1 MTTFSLR
8 TLAVIVSAAAVT
20 AGMAGAAPTA
30 LAAPG
35 EGTIRD
41 AGSAQAIPG
50 SYVVVLADRVATTD
64 ARTLAARYGGQV
76 TFTYAA
82 ALNGFAVR
90 TTAEQAS
97 RLAAD
102 PRVAY
107 VAQDQTVSLP
117 ADTLG
122 EPVRAS
128 GAGTDT
134 FVQPNPPAWGLD
146 RVDQRSLPLDAKYFY
161 PSLAAT
167 ARAYIIDTGIRYTHQ
182 EFGGRAVL
190 GVDVVGGVTPPGFD
204 CNGHGTHIAGTV
216 GGKTVGLAKGV
227 QLVSVRVLSCT
238 GAGTISQ
245 IIAGIDWITQD
256 NRANP
261 RPSVASMPLGGGLST
276 ALNDA
281 VTASIAAN
289 VHYSVASGGS
299 NSNACN
305 FSPASTPRA
314 TTVGSTDQSDN
325 RASFSNFGPCI
336 DLFAPGVGITS
347 AWATADDAYLTLS
360 GSTATAHATGAAAL
374 WRHKFPA
381 DNADQVATAL
391 VANATPVVGNPGT
404 GSPNLLLFMGM
415 IPV

>member
-1 MTTFSLR
+1 
-8 TLAVIVSAAAVT
+8 
-20 AGMAGAAPTA
+20 
-30 LAAPG
+30 
-35 EGTIRD
+35 
-41 AGSAQAIPG
+41 
-50 SYVVVLADRVATTD
+50 
-64 ARTLAARYGGQV
+64 
-76 TFTYAA
+76 
-82 ALNGFAVR
+82 
-90 TTAEQAS
+90 
-97 RLAAD
+97 
-102 PRVAY
+102 
-107 VAQDQTVSLP
+107 
-117 ADTLG
+117 
-122 EPVRAS
+122 
-128 GAGTDT
+128 
-134 FVQPNPPAWGLD
+134 
-146 RVDQRSLPLDAKYFY
+146 
-161 PSLAAT
+161 
-167 ARAYIIDTGIRYTHQ
+167 
-182 EFGGRAVL
+182 
-190 GVDVVGGVTPPGFD
+190 
-204 CNGHGTHIAGTV
+204 
-216 GGKTVGLAKGV
+216 VGLAKGV
-227 QLVSVRVLSCT
+227 QLVAVRVLSCT

-261 RPSVASMPLGGGLST
+261 RPSVASMPLGGGLSA

-299 NSNACN
+299 NANACN

-381 DNADQVATAL
+381 DNADQVAAAL